1 MDGDEHYV
9 VEQILDSQ
17 LIWGWL
23 HFLIKWEGYSYE
35 ENTWVP
41 ESDVTAPGKI

>member
-1 MDGDEHYV
+1 MDGDEHYM
-9 VEQILDSQ
+9 VEWIMDSW
-17 LIWGWL
+17 LIQGWL

-41 ESDVTAPGKI
+41 EGNVSDPGKI